1 MDVALE
7 PTWKAALS
15 PIFQSEPFLNLTQFV
30 KQEYQQHHYV
40 FTYKVRIENKSN
52 QTVQL
57 LRRRWEIYDATES
70 RKIVEGD
77 GVVGQQP
84 ILEPGEFHT
93 YVSGCNLKSGIGKMR
108 GSFTLEKLMDG
119 KLLEIVIPE
128 FQLISTLFQN

>member
-1 MDVALE
+1 MVSAITKGIQVSVETTYQPDFSN
-7 PTWKAALS
+7 P
-15 PIFQSEPFLNLTQFV
+15 
-30 KQEYQQHHYV
+30 QQHHYV

-52 QTVQL
+52 HTVQL
-57 LRRRWEIYDATES
+57 LRRRWEIYDATET

-84 ILEPGEFHT
+84 ILEPGESHT

-108 GSFTLEKLMDG
+108 GSFIFEKLMDG
-119 KLLEIVIPE
+119 KLMEIVIPE

>member
-1 MDVALE
+1 MVSAITKGIQVSVETTYQPDFSN
-7 PTWKAALS
+7 P
-15 PIFQSEPFLNLTQFV
+15 
-30 KQEYQQHHYV
+30 QQHHYV

-52 QTVQL
+52 HTVQL
-57 LRRRWEIYDATES
+57 LRRRWEIYDATET

-84 ILEPGEFHT
+84 ILEPGESHT

-108 GSFTLEKLMDG
+108 GTFAFEKLMDG
-119 KLLEIVIPE
+119 KLMEIVIPE

>member
-1 MDVALE
+1 MVSAITKGIQVSVETNYQPDFSN
-7 PTWKAALS
+7 P
-15 PIFQSEPFLNLTQFV
+15 
-30 KQEYQQHHYV
+30 QQHHYV

-52 QTVQL
+52 HTVQL
-57 LRRRWEIYDATES
+57 LRRRWEIYDATET

-84 ILEPGEFHT
+84 ILEPGESHT

-108 GSFTLEKLMDG
+108 GSFTFEKLMDG
-119 KLLEIVIPE
+119 KLMEIVIPE